1 MSWSEA
7 RTSRHVTGWD
17 AGAAGVGLP
26 GLPQLRACGPGL
38 HIGECREVHLV
49 AQEAHARGYVRVAQ
63 QLGVTQA
70 AALPQ
75 DCAGR
80 TSRER
85 GPEIQ
90 QALEQLPLAT
100 RDAAGVVVLVSVR
113 PARVRFGLHL
123 AGVGNEGV
131 VAGDQDQPLRAALH
145 TPASLARACA
155 PPRRIL
161 HAEDLDFAS
170 GP

>member
-100 RDAAGVVVLVSVR
+100 RDAAGVVVLVSSGSFWPPPRGSGQRRSCRRR
-113 PARVRFGLHL
+113 P
-123 AGVGNEGV
+123 
-131 VAGDQDQPLRAALH
+131 QDQPLRAALH

>member
-63 QLGVTQA
+63 QLGVTQG
-70 AALPQ
+70 P
-75 DCAGR
+75 CHR
-80 TSRER
+80 TV
-85 GPEIQ
+85 
-90 QALEQLPLAT
+90 LE
-100 RDAAGVVVLVSVR
+100 
-113 PARVRFGLHL
+113 
-123 AGVGNEGV
+123 E
-131 VAGDQDQPLRAALH
+131 RAASEGQRYSRPWNSSH
-145 TPASLARACA
+145 WRHGTRLAWSFWSA
-155 PPRRIL
+155 
-161 HAEDLDFAS
+161 
-170 GP
+170 